1 MEINT
6 MYGIEII
13 GSGKRAR
20 YCIKRITC
28 NGTSPVNCVCYTS
41 EAAARH
47 AAQQLNITVSVVGD
61 LWKLMAAARG
71 EKQ

>member
-1 MEINT
+1 

-20 YCIKRITC
+20 YCIKRITR

-47 AAQQLNITVSVVGD
+47 AAQQLNITVSAVGD
-61 LWKLMAAARG
+61 IWQLMAATRRDAR
-71 EKQ
+71 